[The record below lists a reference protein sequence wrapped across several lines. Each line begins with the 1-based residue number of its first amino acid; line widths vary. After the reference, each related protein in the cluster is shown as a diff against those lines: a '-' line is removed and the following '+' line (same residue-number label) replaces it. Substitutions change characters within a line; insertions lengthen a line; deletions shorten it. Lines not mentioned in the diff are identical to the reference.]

1 MNNAESSGNN
11 NSNRMGVGGSGE
23 SRGGDDGEGGIWRV
37 LGIGCTDE
45 WTELRGSFFTI
56 EGHNGTLQR

>member
-11 NSNRMGVGGSGE
+11 NSNRMGVGGSAE

-37 LGIGCTDE
+37 FLGIGCTDE
-45 WTELRGSFFTI
+45 WTELWGSFFTI
-56 EGHNGTLQR
+56 EGHNGTLQ